1 MALSYRRALS
11 ANALSSFLG
20 LGTQALTPP
29 LFMWVLPVQEF
40 SRWIF
45 VAAISSYLSLAMNG
59 LFYAVMNDLVIA
71 MHRGDREKGTRLYS
85 CGIAFIV
92 GQTALVALGTLV
104 IFLCAPPGGF
114 ARIAMVGSLTYVINL
129 TAVMFDAN
137 FRAMNRYEFGTN
149 ILTSV
154 RTLDWATGF
163 IIIALT
169 RNVDLTLEILLLVKI
184 VTVAAFFVVFK
195 RSPDALKPVTA
206 SVTLHDLISILK
218 SARGQIILSAAMAAA
233 AMGPQ
238 IVVSSIFNSL
248 QAVTFNT
255 YRTYLRLTAAFVT
268 MTTYASWPMLNKM
281 YAEGRI
287 REMDIFFPRLLT
299 LSMIGALVCGA
310 GLIALATPLFPVL
323 FHNKVPVH
331 LPVMGTIFLSV
342 LINCAITVFQGL
354 YLATNLPSRQV
365 TFSFSISLMTLI
377 AMVGVGKVFGLV
389 PMLIVQI
396 IGDIATLAVI
406 AYAFRK
412 TMSDIRITTSEAQPQ
427 PIN

>member
-1 MALSYRRALS
+1 
-11 ANALSSFLG
+11 
-20 LGTQALTPP
+20 
-29 LFMWVLPVQEF
+29 
-40 SRWIF
+40 
-45 VAAISSYLSLAMNG
+45 
-59 LFYAVMNDLVIA
+59 
-71 MHRGDREKGTRLYS
+71 
-85 CGIAFIV
+85 
-92 GQTALVALGTLV
+92 
-104 IFLCAPPGGF
+104 
-114 ARIAMVGSLTYVINL
+114 
-129 TAVMFDAN
+129 
-137 FRAMNRYEFGTN
+137 
-149 ILTSV
+149 
-154 RTLDWATGF
+154 
-163 IIIALT
+163 
-169 RNVDLTLEILLLVKI
+169 
-184 VTVAAFFVVFK
+184 
-195 RSPDALKPVTA
+195 
-206 SVTLHDLISILK
+206 
-218 SARGQIILSAAMAAA
+218 
-233 AMGPQ
+233 
-238 IVVSSIFNSL
+238 
-248 QAVTFNT
+248 
-255 YRTYLRLTAAFVT
+255 
-268 MTTYASWPMLNKM
+268 MLNKM